1 MEIENETESDYS
13 SEEEK
18 IKSKIAKVSKHGKVN
33 NISKNEEDSDQS
45 NNFSDLSSSSGD
57 EIEIKK

>member
-18 IKSKIAKVSKHGKVN
+18 IKSKIAKVSEHGKVN
-33 NISKNEEDSDQS
+33 NISKKEEDSDQS
-45 NNFSDLSSSSGD
+45 NDFSDLSSSSGD

>member
-18 IKSKIAKVSKHGKVN
+18 IKSKIAKVSKHRKVN
-33 NISKNEEDSDQS
+33 NISKNEENSDQS
-45 NNFSDLSSSSGD
+45 NDFSDL
-57 EIEIKK
+57 